1 MIVGHRCIGRVARCE
16 IASRRVSP
24 LRGSDLFTSLAR
36 GVGLTVCFEPELA
49 LGLRRGADGRV
60 ILRARMSTKT
70 SATIALLLLTGL
82 NFLNYIDRNVLF
94 AVQPL
99 IQKEFHLDDAQIGF
113 LTSAFFVCYMVAA
126 PLIAPLADRYSR
138 KWIMAAGAF
147 VWSAATLLSA
157 VTHNYDELLLRH
169 VIVGIGEATF
179 VAISPAFLADLYPEN
194 IRGRVMGFFYLATP
208 VGSALGYIV
217 GGYLGHRYGWRA
229 PFMICALPGF
239 LLALGVLG
247 LREPVRGASD
257 HLVDKFE
264 KATLGERLIGLA
276 KNRAYWTITLGGAMM
291 TFAIGGLQVWM
302 PTFLIRMR
310 HLSLERASTIFG
322 AMTVVSGIVATL
334 LGGWLGDRLLRRTS
348 AAYQL
353 VSAVGMTLA
362 IPAIVVA
369 VYYHGPVMYPA
380 IFLGE
385 FFLLLNTAPLNAAL
399 VNSVSARIRATALA
413 VNVFT
418 IHALGDAFS
427 PTLIG
432 TISDH
437 TNLET
442 GLSSMVVAVALSAVI
457 LFYGMRFAPKIE
469 ASA

>member
-1 MIVGHRCIGRVARCE
+1 LRKQHRANTE
-16 IASRRVSP
+16 
-24 LRGSDLFTSLAR
+24 
-36 GVGLTVCFEPELA
+36 
-49 LGLRRGADGRV
+49 
-60 ILRARMSTKT
+60 RMLSSAKPMAIKK
-70 SATIALLLLTGL
+70 SATAALVLLTAL

-99 IQKEFHLDDAQIGF
+99 IQKEFHVDDAKIGF

-157 VTHNYDELLLRH
+157 VTHTYDELLLRH

-179 VAISPAFLADLYPEN
+179 VAISPAFLADLFPEN
-194 IRGRVMGFFYLATP
+194 VRGRVMGFFYLATP
-208 VGSALGYIV
+208 VGSALGFIV
-217 GGYLGHRYGWRA
+217 GGYLGHRYGWRT
-229 PFMICALPGF
+229 PFMICGIPGF
-239 LLALGVLG
+239 FLGLGVLA
-247 LREPVRGASD
+247 LKEPVRGASD
-257 HLVDKFE
+257 HLADSV
-264 KATLGERLIGLA
+264 ERGSIRGLIRN
-276 KNRAYWTITLGGAMM
+276 KAYWTITLGAAMM

-302 PTFLIRMR
+302 PTFLVRMR
-310 HLSLERASTIFG
+310 HLQLDRANVIFG
-322 AMTVVSGIVATL
+322 GMTVLSGTVATL
-334 LGGWLGDRLLRRTS
+334 LGGWLGDRLLRRTP

-353 VSAVGMTLA
+353 VSAVGMALS

-369 VYYHGPVMYPA
+369 IYWNGSAMYPA

-418 IHALGDAFS
+418 IHLLGDAFS

-432 TISDH
+432 YISDR
-437 TNLET
+437 TNLEM
-442 GLSSMVVAVALSAVI
+442 GLSVMVVAVALSAAVLI
-457 LFYGMRFAPKIE
+457 YGMRFAPKISKE
-469 ASA
+469 QIALGT

>member
-1 MIVGHRCIGRVARCE
+1 MPSKKSA
-16 IASRRVSP
+16 IA
-24 LRGSDLFTSLAR
+24 
-36 GVGLTVCFEPELA
+36 
-49 LGLRRGADGRV
+49 
-60 ILRARMSTKT
+60 
-70 SATIALLLLTGL
+70 ALLLLTGL
-82 NFLNYIDRNVLF
+82 NFLNYIDRNVLY

-99 IQKEFHLDDAQIGF
+99 IEKEFHLDYAQVGF

-157 VTHNYDELLLRH
+157 VTHTYHELLLRH

-179 VAISPAFLADLYPEN
+179 VAISPAFLSDLFPEN
-194 IRGRVMGFFYLATP
+194 IRGRVMGLFYLATP
-208 VGSALGYIV
+208 VGSALGFIV
-217 GGYLGHRYGWRA
+217 GGYLGHHYGWRA
-229 PFMICALPGF
+229 PFMICGIPGF
-239 LLALGVLG
+239 FLGLAVLA
-247 LREPVRGASD
+247 LREPARGASD
-257 HLVDKFE
+257 NLADT
-264 KATLGERLIGLA
+264 AERGSIRGLA
-276 KNRAYWTITLGGAMM
+276 RNKAYWTITLGAAMM

-302 PTFLIRMR
+302 PTFLVKMR
-310 HLSLERASTIFG
+310 HLHLDQANLIFG
-322 AMTVVSGIVATL
+322 GMTVVSGTVATL
-334 LGGWLGDRLLRRTS
+334 LGGWLGDRLLPRTP

-353 VSAVGMTLA
+353 VSAIGMALS
-362 IPAIVVA
+362 IPAIMVA
-369 VYYHGPVMYPA
+369 VFWRGPAMYPA

-432 TISDH
+432 YISDRS
-437 TNLET
+437 NLEI
-442 GLSSMVVAVALSAVI
+442 GLSSMVLAVALSAAV
-457 LFYGMRFAPKIE
+457 LFYGMRFAPKIGKE
-469 ASA
+469 QLATSH

>member
-1 MIVGHRCIGRVARCE
+1 MAI
-16 IASRRVSP
+16 
-24 LRGSDLFTSLAR
+24 
-36 GVGLTVCFEPELA
+36 
-49 LGLRRGADGRV
+49 
-60 ILRARMSTKT
+60 KK
-70 SATIALLLLTGL
+70 SATAALVLLTAL

-99 IQKEFHLDDAQIGF
+99 IQKEFHVDDAKIGF

-157 VTHNYDELLLRH
+157 VTHTYDELLLRH

-179 VAISPAFLADLYPEN
+179 VAISPAFLADLFPEN

-208 VGSALGYIV
+208 VGSALGFIA

-229 PFMICALPGF
+229 PFMICGIPGF
-239 LLALGVLG
+239 LLGLGVLA
-247 LREPVRGASD
+247 LKEPVRGASD
-257 HLVDKFE
+257 LLADSV
-264 KATLGERLIGLA
+264 ERGSLRGLLRN
-276 KNRAYWTITLGGAMM
+276 KAYWTITLGAAMM

-302 PTFLIRMR
+302 PTFLVRMR
-310 HLSLERASTIFG
+310 HLQLDRANVIFG
-322 AMTVVSGIVATL
+322 GMTVVSGTVATL
-334 LGGWLGDRLLRRTS
+334 LGGWLGDRLLRRTP

-353 VSAVGMTLA
+353 VSAVGMALS

-369 VYYHGPVMYPA
+369 IYWKGAVMYPA

-418 IHALGDAFS
+418 IHLLGDAFS

-432 TISDH
+432 YISDRS
-437 TNLET
+437 NLEM
-442 GLSSMVVAVALSAVI
+442 GLSVMVVAVALSAAVLI
-457 LFYGMRFAPKIE
+457 YGMRFAPKLSHE
-469 ASA
+469 QLASSH

>member
-1 MIVGHRCIGRVARCE
+1 MPISKSAK
-16 IASRRVSP
+16 A
-24 LRGSDLFTSLAR
+24 
-36 GVGLTVCFEPELA
+36 A
-49 LGLRRGADGRV
+49 LV
-60 ILRARMSTKT
+60 
-70 SATIALLLLTGL
+70 LLTAL
-82 NFLNYIDRNVLF
+82 NFLNYIDRNVLY

-99 IQKEFHLDDAQIGF
+99 IEKEFHLDYAQVGF

-138 KWIMAAGAF
+138 KWIMAGGAF

-179 VAISPAFLADLYPEN
+179 VAISPAFLSDLFPEH

-208 VGSALGYIV
+208 VGSALGFIV
-217 GGYLGHRYGWRA
+217 GGYLGHHYGWRA
-229 PFMICALPGF
+229 PFMICGVPGF
-239 LLALGVLG
+239 LLGLAVLG

-257 HLVDKFE
+257 HLADSV
-264 KATLGERLIGLA
+264 ERGSIRGLLRN
-276 KNRAYWTITLGGAMM
+276 KAYWTITLGAAMM

-302 PTFLIRMR
+302 PTFLVHVR
-310 HLSLERASTIFG
+310 HLKLDKANTIFG
-322 AMTVVSGIVATL
+322 GMTVVSGIGATL
-334 LGGWLGDRLLRRTS
+334 LGGWIGDRLLRRTP

-353 VSAVGMTLA
+353 VSAVGMALS
-362 IPAIVVA
+362 IPAVVVA
-369 VYYHGPVMYPA
+369 IYSHGAAMYPA

-432 TISDH
+432 YIADRS
-437 TNLET
+437 NLET
-442 GLSSMVVAVALSAVI
+442 GLSAMIVAVALSAGV
-457 LFYGMRFAPKIE
+457 LFYGMRFAPVIGKE
-469 ASA
+469 HLAAHK

>member
-1 MIVGHRCIGRVARCE
+1 MPSKKSAIV
-16 IASRRVSP
+16 
-24 LRGSDLFTSLAR
+24 
-36 GVGLTVCFEPELA
+36 
-49 LGLRRGADGRV
+49 
-60 ILRARMSTKT
+60 
-70 SATIALLLLTGL
+70 ALLLLTGL
-82 NFLNYIDRNVLF
+82 NFLNYIDRNVLY

-99 IQKEFHLDDAQIGF
+99 IEKEFHLDYAQVGF
-113 LTSAFFVCYMVAA
+113 LTSAFFVCYMIAA

-157 VTHNYDELLLRH
+157 VTHTYHELLLRH

-179 VAISPAFLADLYPEN
+179 VAISPAFLADLFPEN
-194 IRGRVMGFFYLATP
+194 IRGRVMGLFYLATP
-208 VGSALGYIV
+208 VGSALGFIV
-217 GGYLGHRYGWRA
+217 GGYLGHHYGWRA
-229 PFMICALPGF
+229 PFMICGIPGF
-239 LLALGVLG
+239 LLGLGVLA
-247 LREPVRGASD
+247 LREPVRGAND
-257 HLVDKFE
+257 HLADS
-264 KATLGERLIGLA
+264 AERGSIRGLMRN
-276 KNRAYWTITLGGAMM
+276 KAYWTITLGAAMM

-302 PTFLIRMR
+302 PTFLVKMR
-310 HLSLERASTIFG
+310 HLHLDQANLIFG
-322 AMTVVSGIVATL
+322 GMTVVSGTVATL
-334 LGGWLGDRLLRRTS
+334 LGGWLGDRLLRRTP

-353 VSAVGMTLA
+353 VSAIGMALS

-369 VYYHGPVMYPA
+369 VFWKGPAMYPA

-432 TISDH
+432 YISDR
-437 TNLET
+437 TNLEI
-442 GLSSMVVAVALSAVI
+442 GLSAMVVAVALSAVV
-457 LFYGMRFAPKIE
+457 LFYGMRFAPKISHE
-469 ASA
+469 QLATNG

>member
-1 MIVGHRCIGRVARCE
+1 MPSKKSA
-16 IASRRVSP
+16 IA
-24 LRGSDLFTSLAR
+24 
-36 GVGLTVCFEPELA
+36 
-49 LGLRRGADGRV
+49 
-60 ILRARMSTKT
+60 
-70 SATIALLLLTGL
+70 ALLLLTAL
-82 NFLNYIDRNVLF
+82 NFLNYIDRNVLY

-99 IQKEFHLDDAQIGF
+99 IEKEFHLDYAQVGF
-113 LTSAFFVCYMVAA
+113 LTSAFFICYMVAA

-157 VTHNYDELLLRH
+157 VTHTYDELLWRH

-179 VAISPAFLADLYPEN
+179 VAISPAFLSDLFPEN
-194 IRGRVMGFFYLATP
+194 IRGRVMGLFYLATP
-208 VGSALGYIV
+208 VGSALGFIV
-217 GGYLGHRYGWRA
+217 GGYLGHHYGWRA
-229 PFMICALPGF
+229 PFMICGIPGF
-239 LLALGVLG
+239 LLGLGVLA

-257 HLVDKFE
+257 HLADSE
-264 KATLGERLIGLA
+264 ERGSLRGLA
-276 KNRAYWTITLGGAMM
+276 RNKAYWTITLGAAMM

-302 PTFLIRMR
+302 PTFLVKMR
-310 HLSLERASTIFG
+310 HLHLDQANLIFG
-322 AMTVVSGIVATL
+322 GMTVVSGTVATL
-334 LGGWLGDRLLRRTS
+334 LGGWLGDRLLRRTP

-353 VSAVGMTLA
+353 VSAIGMALS

-369 VYYHGPVMYPA
+369 VFWKGPAMYPA

-399 VNSVSARIRATALA
+399 VNSVSARIRATAIA

-432 TISDH
+432 YISDRS
-437 TNLET
+437 NLEI
-442 GLSSMVVAVALSAVI
+442 GLSAMVVAVALSAAV
-457 LFYGMRFAPKIE
+457 LFYGMRFAPKIGRE
-469 ASA
+469 QVASSN

>member
-1 MIVGHRCIGRVARCE
+1 MPAKKSAIV
-16 IASRRVSP
+16 
-24 LRGSDLFTSLAR
+24 
-36 GVGLTVCFEPELA
+36 
-49 LGLRRGADGRV
+49 
-60 ILRARMSTKT
+60 
-70 SATIALLLLTGL
+70 ALLLLTGL
-82 NFLNYIDRNVLF
+82 NFLNYIDRNVLY

-99 IQKEFHLDDAQIGF
+99 IEKEFHLDYAQVGF

-157 VTHNYDELLLRH
+157 VTHTYHELLLRH

-179 VAISPAFLADLYPEN
+179 VAISPAFLADLFPEN
-194 IRGRVMGFFYLATP
+194 IRGRVMGLFYLATP
-208 VGSALGYIV
+208 VGSALGFIV
-217 GGYLGHRYGWRA
+217 GGYLGQHYGWRA
-229 PFMICALPGF
+229 PFMICGIPGF
-239 LLALGVLG
+239 VLGLGVLA
-247 LREPVRGASD
+247 LREPVRGVSD
-257 HLVDKFE
+257 HLADT
-264 KATLGERLIGLA
+264 AERGSIRGLVRN
-276 KNRAYWTITLGGAMM
+276 KAYWTITLGAAMM

-302 PTFLIRMR
+302 PTFLVKMR
-310 HLSLERASTIFG
+310 HLHLDQANLIFG
-322 AMTVVSGIVATL
+322 GMTVVSGTVATL
-334 LGGWLGDRLLRRTS
+334 LGGWLGDRLLRRTP

-353 VSAVGMTLA
+353 VSAIGMALS

-369 VYYHGPVMYPA
+369 VFWKGPAMYPA

-432 TISDH
+432 YISDR
-437 TNLET
+437 TNLEI
-442 GLSSMVVAVALSAVI
+442 GLSAMVVAVALSAAV
-457 LFYGMRFAPKIE
+457 LFYGMRFAPKIGRE
-469 ASA
+469 QLATSG

>member
-1 MIVGHRCIGRVARCE
+1 MAI
-16 IASRRVSP
+16 
-24 LRGSDLFTSLAR
+24 
-36 GVGLTVCFEPELA
+36 
-49 LGLRRGADGRV
+49 
-60 ILRARMSTKT
+60 KK
-70 SATIALLLLTGL
+70 SATAALVLLTAL

-99 IQKEFHLDDAQIGF
+99 IQKEFHVDDAKIGF

-157 VTHNYDELLLRH
+157 VTHTYDELLLRH

-179 VAISPAFLADLYPEN
+179 VAISPAFLADLFPEN

-208 VGSALGYIV
+208 VGSALGFIV

-229 PFMICALPGF
+229 PFMICGIPGF
-239 LLALGVLG
+239 LLGLG
-247 LREPVRGASD
+247 LLALKEPVRGASD
-257 HLVDKFE
+257 HLPDNV
-264 KATLGERLIGLA
+264 ERGSVHGLLRN
-276 KNRAYWTITLGGAMM
+276 KAYWTITLGAAMM

-302 PTFLIRMR
+302 PTFLVRMR
-310 HLSLERASTIFG
+310 HLQLDRANVIFG
-322 AMTVVSGIVATL
+322 GMTVVSGTVATL
-334 LGGWLGDRLLRRTS
+334 LGGWLGDRLLRRTP
-348 AAYQL
+348 AAYQF
-353 VSAVGMTLA
+353 VSAVGMALS

-369 VYYHGPVMYPA
+369 IYWKGTAMYPA

-418 IHALGDAFS
+418 IHLLGDAFS

-432 TISDH
+432 YISDRS
-437 TNLET
+437 NLEM
-442 GLSSMVVAVALSAVI
+442 GLSVMVVAVAVSAAV
-457 LFYGMRFAPKIE
+457 LLYGMRFAPKLSHQQL
-469 ASA
+469 ATSN

>member
-1 MIVGHRCIGRVARCE
+1 MAI
-16 IASRRVSP
+16 
-24 LRGSDLFTSLAR
+24 
-36 GVGLTVCFEPELA
+36 
-49 LGLRRGADGRV
+49 
-60 ILRARMSTKT
+60 KK
-70 SATIALLLLTGL
+70 SATAALVLLTAL

-99 IQKEFHLDDAQIGF
+99 IQKEFHVDDAKIGF

-138 KWIMAAGAF
+138 RWIMAGGAF
-147 VWSAATLLSA
+147 VWSAATLLSG
-157 VTHNYDELLLRH
+157 VTHTYDELLLRH

-179 VAISPAFLADLYPEN
+179 VAISPAFLADLFPEN

-208 VGSALGYIV
+208 VGSALGFIV
-217 GGYLGHRYGWRA
+217 GGYLGHHYGWRT
-229 PFMICALPGF
+229 PFMICGIPGF
-239 LLALGVLG
+239 LLGLGVLT
-247 LREPVRGASD
+247 LKEPVRGASD
-257 HLVDKFE
+257 LLADSAE
-264 KATLGERLIGLA
+264 RGSILGLLRN
-276 KNRAYWTITLGGAMM
+276 KAYWTITLGAAMM

-302 PTFLIRMR
+302 PTFLVRMR
-310 HLSLERASTIFG
+310 HLRLDQANTIFG
-322 AMTVVSGIVATL
+322 GMTVVSGTVATL
-334 LGGWLGDRLLRRTS
+334 LGGWLGDRLLRRTP

-353 VSAVGMTLA
+353 VSAVGMALS

-369 VYYHGPVMYPA
+369 IYWKGTAMYPA

-418 IHALGDAFS
+418 IHLLGDAFS

-432 TISDH
+432 YISDRS
-437 TNLET
+437 NLEI
-442 GLSSMVVAVALSAVI
+442 GLSAMVVAVAISAVV
-457 LFYGMRFAPKIE
+457 LLYGMRFAPKISHE
-469 ASA
+469 QLANGT

>member
-1 MIVGHRCIGRVARCE
+1 LQ
-16 IASRRVSP
+16 SFQVSK
-24 LRGSDLFTSLAR
+24 LEL
-36 GVGLTVCFEPELA
+36 EPVLVLELEA
-49 LGLRRGADGRV
+49 LKLKTRNCCV
-60 ILRARMSTKT
+60 ILRERMSTKT

-99 IQKEFHLDDAQIGF
+99 IQHEFHLDDAQIGF

-138 KWIMAAGAF
+138 KWIMSAGAF

-194 IRGRVMGFFYLATP
+194 IRGRVMGVFYLATP
-208 VGSALGYIV
+208 VGSALGYII
-217 GGYLGHRYGWRA
+217 GGYLGHHYGWRM
-229 PFMICALPGF
+229 PFMVCAIPGF
-239 LLALGVLG
+239 ALALGVLG

-257 HLVDKFE
+257 HLADKFQNASL
-264 KATLGERLIGLA
+264 KERLMGLA
-276 KNRAYWTITLGGAMM
+276 TNKAYWTITLGGAMM

-322 AMTVVSGIVATL
+322 GMTVVSGIVATL
-334 LGGWLGDRLLRRTS
+334 LGGWLGDRLLRRTP

-369 VYYHGPVMYPA
+369 VYFHGPVMYPA

-432 TISDH
+432 TISDR

-457 LFYGMRFAPKIE
+457 LFYGMRFAPKISSE
-469 ASA
+469 QLATSN